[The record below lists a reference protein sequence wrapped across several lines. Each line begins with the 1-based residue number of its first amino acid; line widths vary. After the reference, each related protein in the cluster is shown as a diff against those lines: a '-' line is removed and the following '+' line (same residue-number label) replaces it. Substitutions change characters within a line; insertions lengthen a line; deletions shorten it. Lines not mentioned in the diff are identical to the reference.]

1 MHEKI
6 KAIMAEILDVEVTD
20 IGNDFNP
27 ESADNWDSLN
37 NLHLI
42 TGLEEEFGIT
52 LTMSEIQGMVN
63 FSEIV
68 RVVESHSH

>member
-1 MHEKI
+1 MRDKI
-6 KAIMAEILDVEVTD
+6 KTIMAEILDVEVMD
-20 IGNDFNP
+20 IDDDFNP

-42 TGLEEEFGIT
+42 SGLEKEFGIN
-52 LTMSEIQGMVN
+52 LTMSEIQDMVN